1 MDEEVLYQKL
11 TKKHTQDSPVVER
24 LRSSTKLCE
33 KWRRLLFPFP
43 KLTQPNM
50 QEVRTILENVH

>member
-50 QEVRTILENVH
+50 Q